1 MSIIQPPP
9 QDPEYLQRFLSFC
22 HRRRY
27 PKNTEIIHIG
37 DPADVLYYL
46 IEGSVAVYI
55 EDDDGKE
62 IILTY
67 LNKGEFIGEMGL
79 FIPAPKRSV
88 MVRTRTPCQIAEI
101 SYKRLEQLFDGD
113 LQEYTKEILY
123 AMGAQLTE
131 RLIQTSAKVGHLAF
145 LDVTGRIART
155 LLDLCREPDAMTHPD
170 GMQIR
175 ITRQEI
181 GRIVGCSREMAGR
194 VLKNL
199 EQQELIQACRDA
211 QDAKRD
217 VQVPLLPSLIT
228 TV

>member
-55 EDDDGKE
+55 EDDDDGKE

-199 EQQELIQACRDA
+199 EQQELISVKGKTIVVFGTR
-211 QDAKRD
+211 
-217 VQVPLLPSLIT
+217 
-228 TV
+228 